1 MKTKALLAAGLA
13 ATSVLALGACGSSSS
28 GSTASSGSKS
38 SDSGG
43 NQTLAIYAW
52 AGEIPDSVID
62 GFEKETGI
70 KVTVDTF
77 DSNETM
83 IAKLAT
89 GKSGYDIVEPSQY
102 AVQLMVQRNLL
113 DTIDKSKLEGFDN
126 LNTKFVNPSF
136 DADNAHS
143 LPWAWGTTG
152 ILYNEKCTGGEITSW
167 SDLWDSKYKGKIYML
182 NNMLSAYIAGLQVQG
197 LSATTTS
204 QADIEKATTKL
215 LEQKPLLA
223 GYNSDNYADLV
234 GSGDACIAEAYSGTT
249 AAKAV
254 QANQDV
260 HFIMPSE
267 GGTLWTDSFSI
278 VNGTKNQTAAYQWL
292 NYTLKPEVAALLTDD
307 GSLATANS
315 AALDQIKNED
325 LAKSPAVYPSD
336 AQLAKA
342 EFIVDPG
349 EALTYYQD
357 GWTKV
362 SAS

>member
-1 MKTKALLAAGLA
+1 MKTKAFLTTGVAV
-13 ATSVLALGACGSSSS
+13 TSVLALAACGGGSSS
-28 GSTASSGSKS
+28 GSVAA
-38 SDSGG
+38 SDS
-43 NQTLAIYAW
+43 NPDELAIYAW

-83 IAKLAT
+83 ISKLAA
-89 GKSGYDIVEPSQY
+89 GNSGYDVVEPSQY

-113 DTIDKSKLEGFDN
+113 EKIDKTKLEGFDN
-126 LNTKFVNPSF
+126 LATKFQNPSF
-136 DADNAHS
+136 DPDNQYS

-152 ILYNEKCTGGEITSW
+152 ILYNEDCTGAEVTGW
-167 SDLWDSKYKGKIYML
+167 KDLWDSKYKGKMYML
-182 NNMLSAYIAGLQVQG
+182 DNMLSAYIAGLQVQG

-204 QADIEKATTKL
+204 QADIEKATDKM

-254 QANQDV
+254 EANDKV
-260 HFIMPSE
+260 HYIIPEE

-278 VNGTKNQTAAYQWL
+278 AAGTDNASGAYKWL
-292 NYTLKPEVAALLTDD
+292 NYTLRPEVAALVTDD
-307 GSLATANS
+307 ASLASTNQ
-315 AALDQIKNED
+315 AAMAKVKDQSLVENPAVYAPEED
-325 LAKSPAVYPSD
+325 LAKS
-336 AQLAKA
+336 

-349 EALTYYQD
+349 EALQYFQD
-357 GWTKV
+357 GWTRV
-362 SAS
+362 TAS